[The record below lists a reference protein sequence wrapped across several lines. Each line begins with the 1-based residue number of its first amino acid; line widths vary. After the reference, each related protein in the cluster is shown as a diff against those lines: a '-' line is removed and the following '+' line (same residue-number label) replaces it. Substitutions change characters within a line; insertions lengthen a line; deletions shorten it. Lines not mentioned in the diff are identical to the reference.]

1 MNYINHWYVMVYVIL
16 GVQEVGIL
24 LKDLTEVKI
33 EVRTLGK

>member
-1 MNYINHWYVMVYVIL
+1 MEYLKVYIIL
-16 GVQEVGIL
+16 GVLEVGIL